1 MKLRTLAAAAILSA
15 SFAVPAF
22 AAGGNITVAL
32 QSPVVAK
39 TKVVAGGAVF
49 SCVDATCIAQNAPSR
64 ALTAATCKAVVKE
77 VGAVTAF
84 ASERKTLAAND
95 LASCNGQAGATVQ
108 ASN

>member
-32 QSPVVAK
+32 QAPVAAK

-49 SCVDATCIAQNAPSR
+49 TCADATCVAQNAPTR
-64 ALTAATCKAVVKE
+64 ALSAATCKAVVKE
-77 VGAVTAF
+77 VGAVAAF
-84 ASERKTLAAND
+84 GSERRTLEADD
-95 LASCNGQAGATVQ
+95 LARCNGEAGAALQ